1 MMKMKLFEN
10 IRGLTMLPLS
20 KFRDMLSAYQQ
31 QMNEDMNELV
41 NAADLVGGRPN
52 YLVVDEHGYYHY
64 QTSGTIAE
72 VLASV
77 EAITD
82 KLKRIKAQR
91 DKT

>member
-1 MMKMKLFEN
+1 
-10 IRGLTMLPLS
+10 MLPLT
-20 KFRDMLSAYQQ
+20 KFRDMLQAYQA

-41 NAADLVGGRPN
+41 NAADLVGSRPN

-64 QTSGTIAE
+64 QTSGTITE

-77 EAITD
+77 EKILE
-82 KLKRIKAQR
+82 KLQRIKAQR